1 MSINMTR
8 SAPSEKPND
17 SSLVDSLHSAI
28 SSHFVGRYRRN
39 RSHSGSRTCHQRRP
53 RLRNRS

>member
-1 MSINMTR
+1 MNFFIINFTGDFIQF
-8 SAPSEKPND
+8 PVK
-17 SSLVDSLHSAI
+17 LVDSLHSAI

>member
-1 MSINMTR
+1 MNFFIINFTGDFIQF
-8 SAPSEKPND
+8 P
-17 SSLVDSLHSAI
+17 LVDSLHSAI